1 VEHSLL
7 PSRHAIKELDAMQ
20 ITLNGQSHEVAEA
33 TTISELLVQLGVQ
46 TRHVAVE
53 VNLEIMPQPEHPS
66 YVLQEGDQLEV
77 VTLVGGG

>member
-1 VEHSLL
+1 
-7 PSRHAIKELDAMQ
+7 MQ
-20 ITLNGQSHEVAEA
+20 ITLNGQSHEVAE
-33 TTISELLVQLGVQ
+33 TTTVSELLVQLGVQ